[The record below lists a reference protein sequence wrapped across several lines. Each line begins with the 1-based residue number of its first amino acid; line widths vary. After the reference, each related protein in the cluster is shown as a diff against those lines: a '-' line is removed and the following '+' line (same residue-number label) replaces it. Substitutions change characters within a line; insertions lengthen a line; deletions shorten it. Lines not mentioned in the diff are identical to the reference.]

1 VWCQNCDF
9 GQLHASGEL
18 HPIIRCLNCGFRSCF
33 RHSVPWHDR
42 LTCDEYDEMLQD
54 PDGFRSAI
62 DRDDEVA
69 RVVKRRQEEEDE
81 AIARDMDQ
89 RERQVEQDRQRQ
101 VHEEE
106 LRRARAEQAEARR
119 MREELEMAQKREAI
133 KQRREEEILS
143 LQTVQVTTKP
153 CPGCRWP
160 IEKNQGCSH
169 MTCKF
174 INNFTPFCFS
184 RFFNQVR
191 IGHNTIVMKCLTP
204 TGTQCGHQFCWNCMG
219 AWLNHRSPCY

>member
-1 VWCQNCDF
+1 
-9 GQLHASGEL
+9 
-18 HPIIRCLNCGFRSCF
+18 
-33 RHSVPWHDR
+33 
-42 LTCDEYDEMLQD
+42 MLQD
-54 PDGFRSAI
+54 PDGFRSAV
-62 DRDDEVA
+62 DRDDEAA
-69 RVVKRRQEEEDE
+69 RGAKRLQEEEDE
-81 AIARDMDQ
+81 ALARDMDQ